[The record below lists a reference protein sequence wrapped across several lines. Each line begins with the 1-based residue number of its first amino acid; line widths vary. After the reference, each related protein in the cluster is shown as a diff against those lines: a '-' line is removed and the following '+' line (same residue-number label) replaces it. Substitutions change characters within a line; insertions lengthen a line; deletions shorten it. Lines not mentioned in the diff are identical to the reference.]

1 MEHEPLQIGNLVNY
15 SWKDE
20 SIVPSAWN
28 LCPYIHTRLA
38 RIAISFIMMATS
50 KQHPCFA
57 GA

>member
-1 MEHEPLQIGNLVNY
+1 MGDLVNC

-20 SIVPSAWN
+20 SIVLSAWN

-50 KQHPCFA
+50 KRHLCFA